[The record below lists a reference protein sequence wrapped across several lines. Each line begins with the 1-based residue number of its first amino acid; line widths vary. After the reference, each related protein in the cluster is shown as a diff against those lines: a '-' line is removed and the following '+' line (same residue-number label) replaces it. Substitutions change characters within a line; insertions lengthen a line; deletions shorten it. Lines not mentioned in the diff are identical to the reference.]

1 MFRSLRGKP
10 VIKPA
15 EIPKRL
21 KMARV
26 GADLSRVQAA
36 QALDVNERTL
46 SSWET
51 GRTMIPFDKA
61 LALCDLYQV
70 NIGELSGDLDY
81 QLSLQDL
88 NHANARLE
96 ELLEELRRR

>member
-10 VIKPA
+10 VIEAA

-36 QALDVNERTL
+36 QALNVNERTL

-61 LALCDLYQV
+61 LALCDLYQL

-81 QLSLQDL
+81 QLRLQDL

>member
-1 MFRSLRGKP
+1 
-10 VIKPA
+10 VIEPA

-36 QALDVNERTL
+36 QALNVNERTL

-61 LALCDLYQV
+61 LALCDLYQL

-81 QLSLQDL
+81 QLRLQDL

>member
-10 VIKPA
+10 VIEPA

-61 LALCDLYQV
+61 LALCDLYQL

-81 QLSLQDL
+81 QLRLQDL